1 MSMGKRRCLTCCI
14 IILIIALVFAGAL
27 AFFVAYI
34 PAAPK
39 LVEKFTAQGLSA
51 VYVGSDATTEGS
63 DATMLLAAGLL
74 LASYTST
81 YTDVTFEGIVYFKS
95 ETEEEAEPETVG
107 YLLIT
112 DSIKSAAMMVLSYY
126 QESGEPSSIN
136 PPEGEI
142 HASLRGK
149 AYFVGN
155 INAEIAL
162 RKIIF

>member
-1 MSMGKRRCLTCCI
+1 MGKKRCLTCCI
-14 IILIIALVFAGAL
+14 IILVIALVLVGAL

-39 LVEKFTAQGLSA
+39 LVEKFSAQGLAA
-51 VYVGSDATTEGS
+51 VYVGADATTEGD
-63 DATMLLAAGLL
+63 DAAMLLAAGLIL
-74 LASYTST
+74 TAYTGT

-95 ETEEEAEPETVG
+95 ETEGDADPETVG

-112 DSIKSAAMMVLSYY
+112 DSIKSAALMVVNYY
-126 QESGEPSSIN
+126 KESGEPSSIN
-136 PPEGEI
+136 PPEGDI
-142 HASLRGK
+142 HASMRGK